1 MLPTEG
7 FDVRSVRNRFR
18 GERDVLFGLGFHQQ
32 PKVFSGE
39 PFHIFA
45 TARESTEL
53 DTPMLERV
61 HFRQN
66 HLFTFDECLVQRS
79 DDRLSAVGRS
89 RAEARWSLHDC
100 PPFSNRVSLVLVAF
114 ATQANM
120 PAR

>member
-1 MLPTEG
+1 M
-7 FDVRSVRNRFR
+7 RSGRNRSG
-18 GERDVLFGLGFHQQ
+18 GEREVLFRLGFHQQ
-32 PKVFSGE
+32 LRTLSGD

-53 DTPMLERV
+53 YPPWLERV
-61 HFRQN
+61 HSRQN
-66 HLFTFDECLVQRS
+66 HRFNFDECLIQRN

-100 PPFSNRVSLVLVAF
+100 PPFLNRISLVLVSF